1 MGDEREFK
9 IKITADASSAVAGAK
24 QTSEALQGT
33 KIKLSELTPE
43 QKSYTEAVEAGGK
56 ASQDTEKNLE
66 GHTEKLQFLG
76 VKTGELRKLTR
87 DLSSEFPIA
96 GMAARLM
103 INPIVAGLTL
113 AIMTFGAA
121 KKALD
126 DWDARLEASAQ
137 RNASKD
143 FLPGIEAKKVA
154 LDQAAASTAEFA
166 TALGNIGAAE
176 DKFKTSVSQ
185 AIDKL
190 HEFTNAQAEV
200 NSAGEAKELAEVDLK
215 QKSGKLDEVG
225 AIKQRGA
232 IRERYRK
239 MQDDLK
245 TKGEQDEIKL
255 QETELEH
262 DKQTQPTL
270 SQAAADARKRR
281 DELKARRAQAE
292 KDLEKGKEKAGE
304 YDKDVEDAA
313 KEVTEVEAAQQERG
327 IQFGM
332 GSHGVGNAL
341 TQANETLAQA
351 QASRAAQG
359 RFNQTNR
366 ALIKSLDE
374 GKLPEAEGMASVAD
388 TRAKSNAER
397 INELERTLPAKKDVL
412 GIREQGRAV
421 AGGLKDQTTEIE
433 TGTQIAGEVQR
444 LEKEVAELKAQI
456 VQSAASGRG
465 VNPAALDVLKALEE
479 SDEKMIKELRSQ
491 EQRIRRMEAKPP
503 PV

>member
-1 MGDEREFK
+1 
-9 IKITADASSAVAGAK
+9 
-24 QTSEALQGT
+24 
-33 KIKLSELTPE
+33 
-43 QKSYTEAVEAGGK
+43 
-56 ASQDTEKNLE
+56 
-66 GHTEKLQFLG
+66 
-76 VKTGELRKLTR
+76 
-87 DLSSEFPIA
+87 
-96 GMAARLM
+96 
-103 INPIVAGLTL
+103 
-113 AIMTFGAA
+113 
-121 KKALD
+121 
-126 DWDARLEASAQ
+126 
-137 RNASKD
+137 
-143 FLPGIEAKKVA
+143 
-154 LDQAAASTAEFA
+154 
-166 TALGNIGAAE
+166 
-176 DKFKTSVSQ
+176 
-185 AIDKL
+185 
-190 HEFTNAQAEV
+190 
-200 NSAGEAKELAEVDLK
+200 
-215 QKSGKLDEVG
+215 
-225 AIKQRGA
+225 
-232 IRERYRK
+232 

-374 GKLPEAEGMASVAD
+374 GKLPEAEGTASVAD